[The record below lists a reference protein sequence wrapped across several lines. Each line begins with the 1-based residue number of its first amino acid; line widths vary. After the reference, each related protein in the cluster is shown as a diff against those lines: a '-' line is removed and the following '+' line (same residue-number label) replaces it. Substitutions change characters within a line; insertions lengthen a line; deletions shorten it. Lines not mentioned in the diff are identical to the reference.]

1 MNCACPSATSS
12 ASPALRRSEMAP
24 PSASVTSGSAVFR
37 PLGVCTASAWSN
49 GVRQYGAMCEY
60 EYAVPWVDP
69 ASRSQK
75 RRNSNAPRESVFSFK
90 SQFAKTEQALPT
102 ATGRPDD
109 VGRKPVT
116 DSRLQV
122 FTSWSRVIIA
132 AYCLLLNTSSCIAC
146 RVNPFAA
153 LSAVMMSPIRVRSDR
168 GVASSPMIRA
178 YSVSGWAGLDNQ
190 YESLELVT

>member
-1 MNCACPSATSS
+1 MNCAWPSGTSS
-12 ASPALRRSEMAP
+12 ASPALRRSAMAS

-49 GVRQYGAMCEY
+49 GVRQYGATWEY

-75 RRNSNAPRESVFSFK
+75 RRNNNAPRESVFSFT
-90 SQFAKTEQALPT
+90 SHFAKTEQAFAT
-102 ATGRPDD
+102 ATGLPDD
-109 VGRKPVT
+109 VGRKPVS

-146 RVNPFAA
+146 RVNPLAVF
-153 LSAVMMSPIRVRSDR
+153 SAVMMSPIRVRSDR
-168 GVASSPMIRA
+168 GVPSSPMIRA
-178 YSVSGWAGLDNQ
+178 YPVSGWAGFDSQ